1 MQTMNNTLAAW
12 LNFAV
17 MVVCSAVFSILYVM
31 SVHPARLQ
39 QTIGEK
45 AYARCGAYRIGA
57 SIFMFVVLANYVI
70 YRFYPLPIA
79 SLPVRF
85 PWPYMVNV
93 VVVIIFG
100 IPSLYVFIRGNMDA
114 GKETLFPDQ
123 SHTLY
128 RGIYQRIRH
137 PQALGEAPMWLAFA
151 LLLNSP
157 FLFAYSLL
165 FLVVWYWW
173 CVEEEKDLILRYGR
187 SYAEY
192 RSRTG
197 MFFPRR
203 RDTTQIYP
211 GKKTE

>member
-1 MQTMNNTLAAW
+1 MNNTLTAW

-39 QTIGEK
+39 RTIGEK
-45 AYARCGAYRIGA
+45 AYTRCGAYRIGA

-70 YRFYPLPIA
+70 YRFFPLPIA
-79 SLPVRF
+79 SLPVHF

-100 IPSLYVFIRGNMDA
+100 IPSLYVFIRGNIDA
-114 GKETLFPDQ
+114 GKETLFPDK

-128 RGIYQRIRH
+128 GGIYQRIRH

-173 CVEEEKDLILRYGR
+173 CVEEERDLILRYGR
-187 SYAEY
+187 SYEEY
-192 RSRTG
+192 RARTG

-203 RDTTQIYP
+203 RGSTQIYP
-211 GKKTE
+211 EKKME